1 MIDGLSLILVCVA
14 LLGTLGAAALAV
26 LNKLINWPLL
36 VVLMVLE
43 LGLLV
48 QLVVGIVELAG
59 TDRDV
64 SGVVF
69 VTYLVAAL
77 LVPPIGLVW
86 AVAEKSRWGSGVL
99 AVAGLVVV
107 VLELRLEQVWFGA

>member
-1 MIDGLSLILVCVA
+1 MIDGLSLVLVGVA
-14 LLGTLGAAALAV
+14 LLGALGAIALAV
-26 LNKLINWPLL
+26 LNKLINWPVLII
-36 VVLMVLE
+36 LMVLE
-43 LGLLV
+43 LGLLA
-48 QLVVGIVELAG
+48 QLVAGIVQLAG

-69 VTYLVAAL
+69 VAYLVGAL

-86 AVAEKSRWGSGVL
+86 ATAEKSRWGSGVL
-99 AVAGLVVV
+99 AVACLVVV

>member
-1 MIDGLSLILVCVA
+1 MIDGLSLVLVCIA
-14 LLGTLGAAALAV
+14 LLGALGAVALAV

-36 VVLMVLE
+36 IVLMVLE

-48 QLVVGIVELAG
+48 QLVAGIVELAG

-69 VTYLVAAL
+69 VSYLVGAL

-99 AVAGLVVV
+99 AVACLVAV